1 MKKQRIYGSLQEWME
16 GTGTTADTLSRRTGI
31 GRSHL
36 SRILSR
42 SRRCSFEKAFRLS
55 EATGVPV
62 ENILRWFMGD
72 SEAIS
77 ERVFKSQAA
86 K

>member
-1 MKKQRIYGSLQEWME
+1 MKRRTYDSLQAWME
-16 GTGTTADTLSRRTGI
+16 ATGTTADTLSRRTGI

-42 SRRCSFEKAFRLS
+42 SRRCSFEKAFKLS
-55 EATGVPV
+55 EVTGVPV

-72 SEAIS
+72 SQAIS
-77 ERVFKSQAA
+77 ERAFNSTGA